1 MANIL
6 IIDDQPCVRQ
16 LISEELILEGYQVH
30 GVGDVESVREHLQFL
45 QLAPVFL
52 DLYLEGSERFGL
64 LEEMKRECPHLPV
77 IIVSAYDSFLDDP
90 RVSLADGYV
99 IKSIHLYTLKENI
112 ACVLI
117 QQNGYRGPAEAGF
130 RHSELCV
137 SCGF

>member
-1 MANIL
+1 M
-6 IIDDQPCVRQ
+6 
-16 LISEELILEGYQVH
+16 S
-30 GVGDVESVREHLQFL
+30 
-45 QLAPVFL
+45 
-52 DLYLEGSERFGL
+52 
-64 LEEMKRECPHLPV
+64 PHLPV

-130 RHSELCV
+130 VIPNFAFPADFDRHAPRTRSAAA
-137 SCGF
+137 GQNPRP